1 MADDRWDLLN
11 DMEEREREREMAVGC
26 FGISGERI
34 EKINKRRSSRG
45 HMPAKSVCVFCMCR
59 LLDFFGARC
68 QQNEGA
74 TVQPNFFKFSYELF
88 VFEER
93 VWGVESRKGRYG
105 VSACFDQ
112 IGMAL
117 IG

>member
-59 LLDFFGARC
+59 LLDFFGAHC

-74 TVQPNFFKFSYELF
+74 AVLHCCPAFLSFRTNCLFLRKDLGCFVQKRQVWCEC
-88 VFEER
+88 VF
-93 VWGVESRKGRYG
+93 
-105 VSACFDQ
+105 
-112 IGMAL
+112 
-117 IG
+117 